1 MALTSRVWSAGK
13 LLVLVAALAA
23 TYLLSFFV
31 AMRLASRTREV
42 VVPPLA
48 GRTVNEASTV
58 LADHGLTLRV
68 EDARRFDPK
77 IPAGRVLA
85 QEPPAG
91 AATRRQ
97 RSVKVWLSD
106 GPTAARV
113 PVLVG
118 ESERTAEIRAQMAGL
133 SLSEVAEVRSSDY
146 PVGTVVAQW
155 PAADTRAT
163 NVSVLVNRGEA
174 SSSYVMPDLIG
185 VEGTRAADVLRA
197 RGLRVAVVG
206 EQPYPGVPPGIVIRQ
221 RPQAGFRIGPDAAIS
236 LEVSR

>member
-13 LLVLVAALAA
+13 LLVLLAALAA
-23 TYLLSFFV
+23 TYFLSFFV

-42 VVPPLA
+42 VVPPLG
-48 GRTVNEASTV
+48 GRTVNEASAV
-58 LADHGLTLRV
+58 LADHGLALRV
-68 EDARRFDPK
+68 EDARRFDAK
-77 IPAGRVLA
+77 VPAGRILA

-91 AATRRQ
+91 AASRRQ

-133 SLSEVAEVRSSDY
+133 TISEVAEFRSADY

-155 PAADTRAT
+155 PASDARAT
-163 NVSVLVNRGEA
+163 NVAVLVNRGEA

-185 VEGTRAADVLRA
+185 VEGARAAEVLRA

-206 EQPYPGVPPGIVIRQ
+206 EQPYPGVPPGVVIRQ

>member
-1 MALTSRVWSAGK
+1 
-13 LLVLVAALAA
+13 
-23 TYLLSFFV
+23 
-31 AMRLASRTREV
+31 
-42 VVPPLA
+42 
-48 GRTVNEASTV
+48 VNEASAI
-58 LADHGLTLRV
+58 LADRGLALRV

-77 IPAGRVLA
+77 TPAGRVLT
-85 QEPPAG
+85 QDPPAG
-91 AATRRQ
+91 AASRRQ

-106 GPTAARV
+106 GLTSARV

-118 ESERTAEIRAQMAGL
+118 ESERAAEIRAQMAGL
-133 SLSEVAEVRSSDY
+133 TLSDVAEFRSAEY

-155 PAADTRAT
+155 PAAETRAT
-163 NVSVLVNRGEA
+163 SVAVLVNRGEA

-185 VEGTRAADVLRA
+185 VEGARAAEMLRV

-206 EQPYPGVPPGIVIRQ
+206 EQPYPGVPPGVVIRQ